1 MPQQTNLNVA
11 PYFDDFDAA
20 NDFHKVLFKPGFP
33 VQARELTTLQ
43 SILQNQ
49 VEQFGQHF
57 FKEGTKVI
65 PGNTTYQRTYL
76 GVQLNNSYQG
86 VPVSAYADQLIGT
99 KITGMISGVTAYV
112 KQVLNGSASDTGNLT
127 LYVDYL
133 STSTV
138 NNSQV
143 EFSNSEQLTCNTD
156 IRSGLLGNNTINAN
170 TPFAQT
176 VPNKA
181 SIVGSSFSIEEG
193 VYFLH
198 GNFVNVGDETLVL
211 DQYSSTPNYRIGLN
225 INEEIINSDLDES
238 LNDNSQGYN
247 NYAAPGADRLRITAS
262 LFKKPLDDF
271 NDSNFVEL
279 ATVKNGIL
287 RKPGKTADSPFKKEL
302 TDTTAKRTFE
312 TNGDYT
318 LLPFDVTAKE
328 SLNDNEGN
336 NGLYDVEQFTQS
348 GDIPTEDKIVYKV
361 SAGKAFVKGYE
372 VKKVRPT
379 LVDVPKPRTTF
390 TVEDESIIY
399 NTGPTLKLNRVFG
412 TPGITTAHNTIVSLR
427 DSRIGAGHTGAAGNE
442 IGVARIYDFRLESGS
457 YNTVSNL
464 NEWDISLYDI
474 QTTTEL
480 TLNTQSTLTTP
491 THVEGANSGA
501 TGFLFNPVTDNATI
515 ELYETNGNF
524 DRFEPLIL
532 NGVQSGKIAIAVTA
546 HTISDVKS
554 IFSTR
559 DVGATPYVGTVGLS
573 SIFNAD
579 VVQSTGVS
587 VGIATISAASGGVS
601 TVTSPNPRF
610 PGTLVKVDN
619 LVEFSN
625 PDKSNDPTYGK
636 VTAVGTDT
644 IIISN
649 VADVDGIV
657 CGDLPTTIKNVT
669 DFKILNTEL
678 AKSSDNT
685 LYTELPHTS
694 ISNVDLTNASL
705 TVRRSFTVSINGG
718 ETSSVT
724 AGDNERF
731 LPFDDE
737 RYSLIRT
744 DGTTEVL
751 TSDKF
756 IFTNGGATL
765 KIGNLGSNTTNVT
778 LIATL
783 TKLRPTSKIKIRDR
797 VNSIIVDKTKLGGS
811 GIGSTTIDNGL
822 TYGNYP
828 FGTRVEDSIISLNT
842 PDVIEMHGIFESGD
856 TSDPSAPLMTLNTI
870 NSSSTTTAEYIVGE
884 KIVGQSSGAAAVVA
898 SVKTANQ
905 IEFIYCNEARFD
917 DGEKVNSK
925 ESKITATVTT
935 IDTTS
940 FDITDS
946 YKWTDGQANTI
957 YNYGYIKRNADAD
970 APTKKLKIY
979 FLSAYYDVNDRG
991 SITTADSYRT
1001 FDYATEVQVYNGI
1014 KNSDI
1019 IDIRPRVND
1028 YSVAEGIRSPLE
1040 FYGRNFDAF
1049 GNSSANILASDESI
1063 LTTFSYYLGRIDV
1076 LCLNK
1081 TGKLQLV
1088 TGVPSEN
1095 PQKPAP
1101 NDDSI
1106 ELAVISLPPY
1116 LDNADQVSIS
1126 SEEQQRYTMADIRRL
1141 EKRIQNLE
1149 YYTSLTLLETDTSNL
1164 FVSDNEGLNR
1174 FKSGF
1179 FVDNFENFLTQDE
1192 RYIKNS
1198 IDTNNK
1204 ELRPSHYTTAVDLMF
1219 GPVVNVDPL
1228 QDPTTA
1234 QIEGVNVR
1242 RNNGIV
1248 TLDYSE
1254 VEWLKQEFATRSVSV
1269 TPFIVPYWNG
1279 VLFLTPQSDTWT
1291 DTVRIQART
1300 IVEGNFNEQ
1309 VARAR
1314 DILGTDPQIGF
1325 VNTRWNAWEIT
1336 WAGQTETT
1344 TRQDNFNRGAGG
1356 RWRESVRRL
1365 TTVTTQDQRR
1375 RRSGTEVLVT
1385 QTMNNVSL
1393 GDRIISRDLI
1403 TFVRSRNV
1411 QFTAQGIKPLT
1422 RVYAF
1427 FDGREVSRFC
1437 VPKLLQISMTTGA
1450 FQSGETVIGT
1460 SNGSSSRNSTSA
1472 YIQFRVANPNHSEGG
1487 FNVPTSTV
1495 SYDPYTQQSIPT
1507 IYTSTSTL
1515 LNVDVASLA
1524 DISQTDFYGWV
1535 APGMQLTGQ
1544 TSGAQATITDVQL
1557 IATLAGNMSGSFFI
1571 PNPNNNTFPSFE
1583 TGANLFRLTSDSSNG
1598 VDAVTSA
1605 EQEYVAQG
1613 TLNTVR
1619 EDIVSTRNATLTIRE
1634 VTDADAINAVLERD
1648 VQDTVTSRWRTGGD
1662 PLAQSFTV
1670 DNPAGVFLSRF
1681 DCYFRTKDD
1690 SDVPVNFSIR
1700 TMENGLPT
1708 QQIVPMSEVIL
1719 PPDDVQLSTDSTV
1732 ATSFQFRSPIYLE
1745 AGKEYAMVLLSNSAK
1760 YSVYISRVGEF
1771 DLSNQTY
1778 VANQPLL
1785 GSLFKSQNA
1794 STWEPSQWED
1804 LKFNLYRADFLES
1817 GTLDVYNP
1825 QLNIGNGQI
1834 ARLMPDSLSLIS
1846 KTIRVG
1852 LGTTVADP
1860 GLLLGNTI
1868 VQGGTQAT
1876 ANYVG
1881 SAGTAI
1887 GLDITN
1893 VGLGYTPASGQ
1904 ITFSGVNLV
1913 SLTGSGRNATADITI
1928 GNGSIVSSGATI
1940 VNGGTGYEVGDVLGI
1955 STIGANS
1962 IGRNAK
1968 LSITSIGSTSELILE
1983 NVQGNFVVGSANTLS
1998 YISSVSGISTELNG
2012 GQGGDVQVASIE
2024 TVSDGLHIKVNHK
2037 NHGMYSTEDKV
2048 SIMDVNTDLLPTKL
2062 AVALTS
2068 GNETQ
2073 ISVENASQFTT
2084 FEGVGVGSTNIGY
2097 ATVGH
2102 EIISYTTVSG
2112 NVLGNVKRSVGYQ
2125 GEDPVGLIGLPHPV
2139 GAPVVKYEIGGV
2151 NLMRINKGW
2160 GATTG
2165 HDVVGEIGFDYYHI
2179 KLDMSTK
2186 FNTDNDDR
2194 SNDIGFP
2201 QLFIGQTKSAGGNE
2215 IEASQ
2220 NIPYEIITPMI
2231 GNVTLPGTSLNADV
2245 RTVTASS
2252 LNGSEVPFLDN
2263 GFESINP
2270 NTSNYL
2276 STPRL
2281 IASNINSNNRLTTL
2295 PGGKSLDMKLT
2306 LTTSDSWLSP
2316 IVDGERL
2323 STILTSNRVN
2333 VPVSDYATNAQVKT
2347 LNNDPNAC
2355 QYISKEMELENTG
2368 TSLKI
2373 ILNAHMH
2380 VNTDIRAFYAINNA
2394 PNQDPVFVPFPGYSN
2409 LNSKGEIIN
2418 PENSDGLPD
2427 KFVTKSNDY
2436 GQDSQSLSFPEYV
2449 FTADELPSYRYYRIK
2464 LILTSTNQVHV
2475 PRIRK
2480 LRVLALA

>member
-11 PYFDDFDAA
+11 PYFDDFSAS

-33 VQARELTTLQ
+33 VQARELTTTQ

-49 VEQFGQHF
+49 IEQFGQHF

-65 PGNTTYQRTYL
+65 PGNTTYQGQYF
-76 GVQLNNSYQG
+76 GVQLNNTYQG

-99 KITGMISGVTAYV
+99 KVTGLISGVTAYV
-112 KQVLNGSASDTGNLT
+112 KEVLLGSNSDTGNLT

-156 IRSGLLGNNTINAN
+156 IRSGLLGNSTINAN
-170 TPFAQT
+170 TPFGQT
-176 VPNKA
+176 VPSGA
-181 SIVGSSFSIEEG
+181 SIIGSSFSIQEG

-198 GNFVNVGDETLVL
+198 GNFVNVQDETLVL
-211 DQYSSTPNYRIGLN
+211 DQYSSKPNYRIGLN
-225 INEEIINSDLDES
+225 INEEIITADLDQN

-247 NYAAPGADRLRITAS
+247 NFAAPGADRLKITAS

-271 NDSNFVEL
+271 EDSNFVEL
-279 ATVKNGIL
+279 ATVKNGNL
-287 RKPGKTADSPFKKEL
+287 RRPGKTADSPFKKEL

-318 LLPFDVTAKE
+318 LSPFNVTAKE
-328 SLNDNEGN
+328 CLNDNEGN
-336 NGLYDVEQFTQS
+336 NGMYDTEQFTDQ
-348 GDIPTEDKIVYKV
+348 GDVPTEDKFVYKV
-361 SAGKAFVKGYE
+361 SSGTAFVKGYE
-372 VKKVRPT
+372 VRKVRPT

-399 NTGPTLKLNRVFG
+399 NTGPTLKVNRVFG

-442 IGVARIYDFRLESGS
+442 IGLARIYDFRLESGS

-474 QTTTEL
+474 QTTTEI
-480 TLNTQSTLTTP
+480 TLNTPSTFGTP
-491 THVEGANSGA
+491 THIEGANSGA

-515 ELYETNGNF
+515 EVYETNGNF
-524 DRFEPLIL
+524 VKFEPLII
-532 NGVQSGKIAIAVTA
+532 NGIQSGKIATAVTA
-546 HTISDVKS
+546 HSISDVKS

-559 DVGATPYVGTVGLS
+559 DVGATPYSGTVGLS

-579 VVQSTGVS
+579 VIQSTEVS

-610 PGTLVKVDN
+610 PGNIVKVDN

-625 PDKSNDPTYGK
+625 PDQSNDPTYGK
-636 VTAVGTDT
+636 VTAVGTNT

-657 CGDLPTTIKNVT
+657 NGSLPTTNKNVT
-669 DFKILNTEL
+669 DFKILTTDL

-694 ISNVDLTNASL
+694 ISSLDLTNA
-705 TVRRSFTVSINGG
+705 TIAVRRPYTVSINGG
-718 ETSSVT
+718 ETSSVN
-724 AGDNERF
+724 AGENEKF

-756 IFTNGGATL
+756 IFTNGGSTL

-778 LIATL
+778 LVAS
-783 TKLRPTSKIKIRDR
+783 LRKTQPTSKVKIRDR
-797 VNSIIVDKTKLGGS
+797 VNSIIVNKSKLDGS

-822 TYGNYP
+822 EYGNYP
-828 FGTRVEDSIISLNT
+828 FGTRIEDNLICLNT
-842 PDVIEMHGIFESGD
+842 PDVINLYGIFESGD
-856 TSDPSAPLMTLNTI
+856 DSDPSAPTVTLNTI
-870 NSSSTTTAEYIVGE
+870 NSASTTTAEYIVGE
-884 KIVGQSSGAAAVVA
+884 KIVGQTSGAVAVVA
-898 SVKTANQ
+898 SIKTANQ
-905 IEFIYCNEARFD
+905 IEFIYTNEAKFEE
-917 DGEKVNSK
+917 GEKIQSK
-925 ESKITATVTT
+925 ESKVTATITT
-935 IDTTS
+935 IDESS
-940 FDITDS
+940 FNITDKF
-946 YKWTDGQANTI
+946 KWTDGQADTI
-957 YNYGYIKRNADAD
+957 YNFGYIKRNADAD
-970 APTKKLKIY
+970 APTRKVKIY
-979 FLSAYYDVNDRG
+979 FLSAYYDTNDRG
-991 SITTADSYRT
+991 SITTVDSYRS
-1001 FDYATEVQVYNGI
+1001 FNYSTEIQVYNGVR
-1014 KNSDI
+1014 NTDI
-1019 IDIRPRVND
+1019 IDIRPRVNV
-1028 YSVAEGIRSPLE
+1028 YSVAEGTRSPLE
-1040 FYGRNFDAF
+1040 FLGRNFDAS
-1049 GNSSANILASDESI
+1049 GNSSANILASDESL

-1081 TGKLQLV
+1081 TGKIQLV
-1088 TGVPSEN
+1088 QGTPAEL

-1106 ELAVISLPPY
+1106 ELAVISLPAFLP
-1116 LDNADQVSIS
+1116 DAEQVSIS

-1149 YYTSLTLLETDTSNL
+1149 YYTSLTLLETSTSNL
-1164 FVSDNEGLNR
+1164 FVSDNDGLNR

-1179 FVDNFENFLTQDE
+1179 FVDNFENFITQDE

-1219 GPVVNVDPL
+1219 GPVVNINPL

-1234 QIEGVNVR
+1234 QIEGINVR

-1269 TPFIVPYWNG
+1269 TPFIVPFWNG
-1279 VLFLTPQSDTWT
+1279 VLFLTPQSDTWI
-1291 DTVRIQART
+1291 DTVRVQART

-1314 DILGTDPQIGF
+1314 DILGRDPQIGF
-1325 VNTRWNAWEIT
+1325 VNTRWNSWEIT
-1336 WAGQTETT
+1336 WAGQTQQSSSQ
-1344 TRQDNFNRGAGG
+1344 RSFNRNAGG
-1356 RWRESVRRL
+1356 RWRENVVRQVNL
-1365 TTVTTQDQRR
+1365 TTQEQRR
-1375 RRSGTEVLVT
+1375 RRSGTTVLVT
-1385 QTMNNVSL
+1385 ETMNNVSL

-1437 VPKLLQISMTTGA
+1437 VPKLLQISMSSGA
-1450 FQSGETVIGT
+1450 FQSGETVIGRL
-1460 SNGSSSRNSTSA
+1460 NGSNRNSTSA

-1487 FNVPTSTV
+1487 FNVPTRTY

-1507 IYTSTSTL
+1507 IYSSTSTL
-1515 LNVDVASLA
+1515 LNVDVASLS
-1524 DISQTDFYGWV
+1524 DISQTDFFGWV
-1535 APGMQLTGQ
+1535 ASGMQLTGQ
-1544 TSGAQATITDVQL
+1544 TSGAQATISDVQL
-1557 IATLAGNMSGSFFI
+1557 VATLSGNMSGSYFI
-1571 PNPNNNTFPSFE
+1571 PNPNNNTFPTFE
-1583 TGANLFRLTSDSSNG
+1583 TGPNLFRLTSDTSNG

-1605 EQEYVAQG
+1605 EQEYLAQG

-1619 EDIVSTRNATLTIRE
+1619 EDIISTRNATLRIG
-1634 VTDADAINAVLERD
+1634 DASENDSINAVLNRTVDEA
-1648 VQDTVTSRWRTGGD
+1648 VTSRWRTGGD

-1670 DNPAGVFLSRF
+1670 DNAAGVFLSRF

-1708 QQIVPMSEVIL
+1708 QQVVPMSEVIL
-1719 PPDDVQLSTDSTV
+1719 EPDDVQLSTDSTT
-1732 ATSFQFRSPIYLE
+1732 ATSFVFRSPIYLE

-1804 LKFNLYRADFLES
+1804 LKFNLYRADFVES
-1817 GTLDVYNP
+1817 GSFDAYNP
-1825 QLNIGNGQI
+1825 QLNFGNGQM
-1834 ARLMPDSLSLIS
+1834 AKLMPDSLNLVS
-1846 KTIRVG
+1846 KTLRVG
-1852 LGTTVADP
+1852 LGTTVGDP
-1860 GLLLGNTI
+1860 GLNLGNTI
-1868 VQGGTQAT
+1868 IQGGTQAT

-1881 SAGTAI
+1881 SAGTAA

-1893 VGLGYTPASGQ
+1893 VGLGYTPAASQ
-1904 ITFSGVNLV
+1904 LTFSGVNLV
-1913 SLTGSGRNATADITI
+1913 TLTGNGRNATADITI
-1928 GNGSIVSSGATI
+1928 ASGSIVSSGATI
-1940 VNGGTGYEVGDVLGI
+1940 VNGGTGYQIGDVLGI

-1998 YISSVSGISTELNG
+1998 YISSTGITTEVNG
-2012 GQGGDVQVASIE
+2012 GQGGGVQIASIE

-2037 NHGMYSTEDKV
+2037 NHGMYSTDNKV
-2048 SIMDVNTDLLPTKL
+2048 RIMEAETDLIPTKL
-2062 AVALTS
+2062 AVALNS

-2073 ISVENASQFTT
+2073 ISVTDASQFTT
-2084 FEGVGVGSTNIGY
+2084 FEGVGIGSTNLGY
-2097 ATVGH
+2097 ATVGS
-2102 EIISYTTVSG
+2102 EIISYTSVSG
-2112 NVLGNVKRSVGYQ
+2112 NVLGNVKRAVGYQ
-2125 GEDPVGLIGLPHPV
+2125 GEDPVGLNGLPAPV
-2139 GAPVVKYEIGGV
+2139 GASVVKYELGGV
-2151 NLMRINKGW
+2151 NLMRINKPD
-2160 GATTG
+2160 G
-2165 HDVVGEIGFDYYHI
+2165 HDVVDEIGFDSYNI

-2186 FNTDNDDR
+2186 FNVENDDR
-2194 SNDIGFP
+2194 GNDVGFP
-2201 QLFIGQTKSAGGNE
+2201 QLFIGKTKSAGGNQV
-2215 IEASQ
+2215 EASQ
-2220 NIPYEIITPMI
+2220 NIPYEIITPML
-2231 GNVTLPGTSLNADV
+2231 GNVTLPGTSVNADI
-2245 RTVTASS
+2245 RSVTGTS
-2252 LNGSEVPFLDN
+2252 LNGNEVSFLDN

-2270 NTSNYL
+2270 NSSNYL

-2281 IASNINSNNRLTTL
+2281 IASTINANNKLTTL
-2295 PGGKSLDMKLT
+2295 PGEKSLDMKLT
-2306 LTTSDSWLSP
+2306 LNTTDSWLSP
-2316 IVDGERL
+2316 IIDGERL
-2323 STILTSNRVN
+2323 SAILTSNRVN
-2333 VPVSDYATNAQVKT
+2333 VPVTDYATNAQVKT
-2347 LNNDPNAC
+2347 INNDPNAC

-2368 TSLKI
+2368 TALKI

-2380 VNTDIRAFYAINNA
+2380 FNTDIRAFYAINNE
-2394 PNQDPVFVPFPGYSN
+2394 PNMDPVFVPFPGYTN
-2409 LNSKGEIIN
+2409 LNSKGEVIT
-2418 PENSDGLPD
+2418 PENNDGLPD

-2436 GQDSQSLSFPEYV
+2436 GQDPQSLSYPEYV
-2449 FTADELPSYRYYRIK
+2449 FSIDELPSYRYYRIK

-2480 LRVLALA
+2480 LRVMALA